1 LKYSDLEKNL
11 KMVTILKIQK
21 KSDSE
26 EKNRSESCTNFKNSI
41 NFQFFLKKKIRCE
54 NCSDFRN
61 SKGSDFDKTS
71 E

>member
-1 LKYSDLEKNL
+1 
-11 KMVTILKIQK
+11 MVTILKIQK

-26 EKNRSESCTNFKNSI
+26 EKNRSKSCTNFKNSI
-41 NFQFFLKKKIRCE
+41 NFQFFLKKIRCE